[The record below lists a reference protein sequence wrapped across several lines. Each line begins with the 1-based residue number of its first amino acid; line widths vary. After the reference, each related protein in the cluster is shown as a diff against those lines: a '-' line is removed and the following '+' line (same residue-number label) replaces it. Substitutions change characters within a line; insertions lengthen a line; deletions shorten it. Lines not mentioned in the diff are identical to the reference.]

1 MRSAAQRTSAGFTI
15 TELAVVMAVV
25 GLLLGM
31 GMFTLSAQVEQ
42 RNTND
47 TQRRLEDARELLLAF
62 AVVNGRLPCPAAANT
77 TGDETPAV
85 GGNCGTVANYYGGF
99 LPARTLGFQ
108 PVDSAGYAVDAWGNR
123 IRYAVSNRMWGTAM
137 RFTTRATAADPWI
150 LSTTPT
156 DLVVCSASPAAVGSA
171 TCDAGTS
178 VTNTNTVVALL
189 FSTGKNGNGG
199 GTGLNEARNLDLNA
213 LFVYRPPDPAGAL
226 PGGEFDDQMVWLPVG
241 VLYSRMIAAGVL
253 P

>member
-1 MRSAAQRTSAGFTI
+1 MRPFPRRASAGFTI

-31 GMFTLSAQVEQ
+31 GMYTLSAQVEQ
-42 RNTND
+42 RNIGD
-47 TQRRLEDARELLLAF
+47 TERRLQDARELLFAF

-77 TGDETPAV
+77 TGDEAPA
-85 GGNCGTVANYYGGF
+85 GGGACTTYYGGF

-108 PVDSAGYAVDAWGNR
+108 PLDSAGYAVDAWGNR
-123 IRYAVSNRMWGTAM
+123 IRYAVSNRSWGTAM
-137 RFTTRATAADPWI
+137 RFTTKATAADPWL

-156 DLVVCSASPAAVGSA
+156 DLVVCSQSPAAVGAA
-171 TCDAGTS
+171 TCDAGTA
-178 VTNTNTVVALL
+178 VTNTSTVVALV
-189 FSTGKNGNGG
+189 FSTGKNGNVG
-199 GTGLNEARNLDLNA
+199 GTGLNEARNLDMNA
-213 LFVYRPPDPAGAL
+213 LFVNRPPDPAGAA
-226 PGGEFDDQMVWLPVG
+226 GGEFDDQMLWIPVG

>member
-1 MRSAAQRTSAGFTI
+1 MQRPAQRASAGFTI

-31 GMFTLSAQVEQ
+31 GMYTLSAQVEQ

-47 TQRRLEDARELLLAF
+47 TQRRLEQPRELLFAF

-77 TGDETPAV
+77 TGDEAPA
-85 GGNCGTVANYYGGF
+85 GGGACTTYYGGF

-108 PVDSAGYAVDAWGNR
+108 PLDSAGYAVDAWGNR
-123 IRYAVSNRMWGTAM
+123 IRYAVSNRSWGTAM
-137 RFTTRATAADPWI
+137 RFTTKATAADPWM

-156 DLVVCSASPAAVGSA
+156 DLVVCSQSPAAVGA
-171 TCDAGTS
+171 VTCDAGTA
-178 VTNTNTVVALL
+178 VTNANTVVALL
-189 FSTGKNGNGG
+189 FSTGKNGSVG

-213 LFVYRPPDPAGAL
+213 LFVNRPPDPAGAA
-226 PGGEFDDQMVWLPVG
+226 GGEFDDQMLWVPVG
-241 VLYSRMIAAGVL
+241 VLYSRMVSAGVL

>member
-1 MRSAAQRTSAGFTI
+1 MMRRARQRTSAGFTI

-42 RNTND
+42 RNTSD

-62 AVVNGRLPCPAAANT
+62 AVVNGRLPCPATANT
-77 TGDETPAV
+77 TGDEAPAA
-85 GGNCGTVANYYGGF
+85 GGVCTSYYGGF

-123 IRYAVSNRMWGTAM
+123 IRYAVSNRSWGTAM
-137 RFTTRATAADPWI
+137 RFTTKATTADPWSM
-150 LSTTPT
+150 STTPN

-171 TCDAGTS
+171 TCDAGTAA
-178 VTNTNTVVALL
+178 TNTSTVVALV
-189 FSTGKNGNGG
+189 FSTGKNGSVG
-199 GTGLNEARNLDLNA
+199 GTGLNEARNLDLTA
-213 LFVYRPPDPAGAL
+213 LFVYRPPDPPGAA
-226 PGGEFDDQMVWLPVG
+226 GGEFDDQMVWLPVG
-241 VLYSRMIAAGVL
+241 VLYSRMVAAGVL

>member
-1 MRSAAQRTSAGFTI
+1 MRRAALRTRAGFTI

-31 GMFTLSAQVEQ
+31 GMYTLSAQVEQ
-42 RNTND
+42 RNASD
-47 TQRRLEDARELLLAF
+47 TRRRLEDARELLFAF
-62 AVVNGRLPCPAAANT
+62 AVVNGRLPCPAAANA
-77 TGDETPAV
+77 TGDETPGV
-85 GGNCGTVANYYGGF
+85 GGNCGTATNYYGGF

-108 PVDSAGYAVDAWGNR
+108 PLDSAGYAVDAWGNR
-123 IRYAVSNRMWGTAM
+123 IRYAVSNRSWGTAM
-137 RFTTRATAADPWI
+137 RFTTRATTADPWM

-156 DLVVCSASPAAVGSA
+156 DLVVCSRSPAAVGA
-171 TCDAGTS
+171 LTCDAGTA
-178 VTNTNTVVALL
+178 VTNANTVVALL
-189 FSTGKNGNGG
+189 FSTGRNGSVG

-213 LFVYRPPDPAGAL
+213 LFVDRPPDPAGAA
-226 PGGEFDDQMVWLPVG
+226 GGEFDDQMLWVPVG